1 MKNGLKIAILMG
13 GKSGERVISLE
24 TGESLAAACQNLGH
38 RVTPLILNDSI
49 ESLIPEILKVDLVM
63 NALHGGQGENGI
75 IPGFLDALGVRY
87 TGSGHEASAI
97 CMDKHISKTLV
108 AQAGMSTPSWEYL
121 KEGVDPD
128 LSRLNFP
135 LVVKPNDQGS
145 TIGLSI
151 IQGIGELKP
160 ALILAREHGNAILIE
175 EFIAGRE
182 ITVGVVGDEVL
193 PIVEIVPAHDFYD
206 YECKYQTGMSQYF
219 FPADIDPELTKIIQN
234 NTFQIYSWLG
244 CRHYSR
250 IDFRLDHAGKAWF
263 LEVNTLPGMTATS
276 LIRKGAKAAGYSF
289 KELVEMIIREALK
302 D

>member
-1 MKNGLKIAILMG
+1 MKNGLNIAILMG
-13 GKSGERVISLE
+13 GTSGEREISLG
-24 TGESLAAACQNLGH
+24 TGKSLATACQNLGH
-38 RVTPLILNDSI
+38 QITPLILNESI
-49 ESLIPEILKVDLVM
+49 EPLIPEILKADLVL

-75 IPGFLDALGVRY
+75 ISGFLDALGVRY

-97 CMDKHISKTLV
+97 CMDKHISKILV
-108 AQAGMSTPSWEYL
+108 AQAGMSTPAWEYL
-121 KEGVDPD
+121 TEGVDPD
-128 LSRLNFP
+128 LSRLKFP

-145 TIGLSI
+145 TLGLSI
-151 IQGIGELKP
+151 IQDMAELKP
-160 ALILAREHGNAILIE
+160 ALNLAREHGNAILIE

-234 NTFQIYSWLG
+234 NTFQIYSRLG
-244 CRHYSR
+244 CRHYAR
-250 IDFRLDHAGKAWF
+250 VDFRLDHAGKAWF
-263 LEVNTLPGMTATS
+263 LEVNTLPGMMATS

-289 KELVEMIIREALK
+289 EVLIEMIIREALK